1 MKKLYQVTVI
11 VLFLA
16 MLFLTPICLLLK
28 EDADFSEKENRYLS
42 GKPKISEQAIRSGKF
57 MEEVEKYIDDQF
69 PRRDVWISLK
79 SDFLRLIGS
88 KEINGVYLAEDGNL
102 IEKWLPDE
110 FHKSQ
115 LTENIHALNVYAK
128 KHTEQK
134 VSLMLVPT
142 SAMIIKERL
151 PKYAPMFDQRIAYD
165 LVENE
170 LNGISYID
178 LKSLFESRSMDDL
191 YYKTDHHWTT
201 YGAFLAYTAWCKENG
216 FSAKVIEFETD
227 TVTKEF
233 QGSLHSKVLGNHCAY
248 DSIELYKRKNETPYR
263 VSYNLGKDSSDTVYD
278 MGQLEHK
285 DKYQVFF
292 GGNHPEITIQ
302 TAKKNGKH
310 LLIIKDSFANAF
322 LPFLVDHYETIHVI
336 DLRYYNGNLDSYIAD
351 NKINECIFLYNI
363 KNFCEDKNI
372 SSIAE

>member
-115 LTENIHALNVYAK
+115 LT
-128 KHTEQK
+128 
-134 VSLMLVPT
+134 
-142 SAMIIKERL
+142 
-151 PKYAPMFDQRIAYD
+151 
-165 LVENE
+165 
-170 LNGISYID
+170 
-178 LKSLFESRSMDDL
+178 
-191 YYKTDHHWTT
+191 
-201 YGAFLAYTAWCKENG
+201 
-216 FSAKVIEFETD
+216 
-227 TVTKEF
+227 
-233 QGSLHSKVLGNHCAY
+233 
-248 DSIELYKRKNETPYR
+248 
-263 VSYNLGKDSSDTVYD
+263 
-278 MGQLEHK
+278 
-285 DKYQVFF
+285 
-292 GGNHPEITIQ
+292 
-302 TAKKNGKH
+302 
-310 LLIIKDSFANAF
+310 
-322 LPFLVDHYETIHVI
+322 
-336 DLRYYNGNLDSYIAD
+336 
-351 NKINECIFLYNI
+351 
-363 KNFCEDKNI
+363 
-372 SSIAE
+372 